1 LNNLLQRPLGSLNYI
16 KIWHDNS
23 GQGDNASWYLK
34 HIIVNDLQ
42 SNEKFYFIC
51 EKWMAVEKEDGK
63 LERVLFVACE
73 PQRTEFK
80 YLLQKQ
86 ARESLTDSHLWL
98 SIFNRPVNST
108 FKRLDRVTCGFVFI
122 YLSMLLNIF
131 YYQQYSSSVEYNT
144 IDFVLFKISTEQVNL
159 KMVFF
164 HLNPNYL
171 SFILNN
177 SF

>member
-1 LNNLLQRPLGSLNYI
+1 V

-42 SNEKFYFIC
+42 TNEKFYFIC

-63 LERVLFVACE
+63 LGRDLFVACE

-86 ARESLTDSHLWL
+86 ARESLTDTHLWL
-98 SIFNRPVNST
+98 SIFNRPVNSS
-108 FKRLDRVTCGFVFI
+108 FSRFDRVTCGIVFI
-122 YLSMLLNIF
+122 YISMLINIL
-131 YYQQYSSSVEYNT
+131 YYQQSSALYQSIQIDLVIFT
-144 IDFVLFKISTEQVNL
+144 ITTEQVNMNL
-159 KMVFF
+159 KNVFT
-164 HLNPNYL
+164 
-171 SFILNN
+171 NN
-177 SF
+177 S